1 MSTSSSS
8 PLPTPSFVNHIAV
21 KPPPF
26 YHKCPAVWFRQM
38 ESQFELAKIT
48 LSSTKYH
55 HVLSHLPEDI
65 ASNLTLSDDSDYEKL
80 KEEILS
86 SLKQNKHLLIEQALS
101 RVEIGDKRPTQLV
114 VEIKK
119 RFSDIGLPA
128 EECLV
133 KSRLL
138 SALPCHIK
146 SALVGHDSLPLD
158 QYAKVADSMLAVA
171 QPKDNFLQIGAVRDD
186 TSHYNQQYR
195 RNYTNQSNN
204 TNNRNVDDKK
214 TYAVRPFFP
223 GQRPRICNSHIFY
236 AHKAKNCRPWCQWTN
251 KPRII
256 LKENEYTPA
265 NSRSNSPTN
274 L

>member
-1 MSTSSSS
+1 MS
-8 PLPTPSFVNHIAV
+8 N
-21 KPPPF
+21 
-26 YHKCPAVWFRQM
+26 VWFRQM

-65 ASNLTLSDDSDYEKL
+65 AFNLTLSDDSDYEKL